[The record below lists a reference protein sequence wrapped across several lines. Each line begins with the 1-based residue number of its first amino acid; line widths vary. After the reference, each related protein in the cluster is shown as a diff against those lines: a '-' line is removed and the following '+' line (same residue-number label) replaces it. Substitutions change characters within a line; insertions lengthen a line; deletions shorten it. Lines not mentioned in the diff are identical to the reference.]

1 MKQKT
6 SPGPANTPHRSDSDP
21 LHCAIVGCGKVA
33 LKHLK
38 AIKYPRADLFLAG
51 LVDTRPDAA
60 RTLLR
65 QAGYSGT
72 DAACIPVYETLDEL
86 FKREKAD
93 LVAITTPS
101 GSHYG
106 LAKAALQAG
115 AHVFIEKPLTLSL
128 QEADELIA
136 LAADKGLQITVGHIY
151 RFFPMVRAIEEDLRK
166 GRFGRVLYGDVK
178 VRWGHDQAYYD
189 AAAWRGTWAQDGGAL
204 MNQSIHAL
212 DLMTWLLGGSVIE
225 VSGWIDRQ
233 MHQIEAEDLG
243 LAMLKLDNGAYCLL
257 EGTTNTDPRHPEASF
272 TIECSAGE
280 IRAGLRDGK
289 PVIRI
294 TDRRGRR
301 LTGRY
306 LRRFLKETWQQG
318 GIKGFLQLKNPHSA
332 IYGDLV
338 RAIRDKRSPLAD
350 GLSGRQAV
358 AAVLAIYASASLKR
372 TVRLPLDDFALS
384 EMEGFFPDVARR
396 VP

>member
-6 SPGPANTPHRSDSDP
+6 HPGLAGSLPRIDPDP
-21 LHCAIVGCGKVA
+21 LHCVIVGCGKVA
-33 LKHLK
+33 QKHLK
-38 AIKYPRADLFLAG
+38 AIKYHRTDLFLSA
-51 LVDTRPDAA
+51 LVDTNPEAA

-72 DAACIPVYETLDEL
+72 AAAYVPVYRSLDEL
-86 FKREKAD
+86 FSHEKPD
-93 LVAITTPS
+93 IVAITTPS

-115 AHVFIEKPLTLSL
+115 AHVFVEKPLTLSL
-128 QEADELIA
+128 PEADELIA
-136 LAADKGLQITVGHIY
+136 LAAENALQITVGHIY
-151 RFFPMVRAIEEDLRK
+151 RFFPMVRAIEADLRK

-280 IRAGLRDGK
+280 IRAGLRDGR
-289 PVIRI
+289 PMIRI
-294 TDRRGRR
+294 TDRRGRH

-306 LRRFLKETWQQG
+306 LRQFLKQTWHQCG
-318 GIKGFLQLKNPHSA
+318 AKAFLQLKNPHSA
-332 IYGDLV
+332 IYDDLV
-338 RAIRDKRSPLAD
+338 RAINEQRSPLAD

-384 EMEGFFPDVARR
+384 EMEGFFPR
-396 VP
+396 